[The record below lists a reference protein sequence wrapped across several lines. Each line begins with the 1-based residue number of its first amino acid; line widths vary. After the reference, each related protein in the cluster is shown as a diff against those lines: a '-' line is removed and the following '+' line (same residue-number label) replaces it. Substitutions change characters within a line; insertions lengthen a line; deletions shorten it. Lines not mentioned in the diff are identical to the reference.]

1 MGAREKGE
9 EEMEEH
15 IHLTVLDQI
24 KDPGFCQVES
34 RCVWREV
41 KNMEYTW

>member
-15 IHLTVLDQI
+15 IHLTVLDRT
-24 KDPGFCQVES
+24 KNPGFCQVES